1 MVMMGRLFLANAF
14 ALSMLS
20 ADTATIAVQA
30 ISLDSARELLASRE
44 FINAV
49 GHQSTAELLSQLLGI
64 PIAANRIEIKLE
76 SGDELIVFQ
85 LMIRPP
91 EGKIYTKGEL
101 EMLPFK
107 FYLVR
112 VL

>member
-1 MVMMGRLFLANAF
+1 MGRLFLANAF

-20 ADTATIAVQA
+20 ADTATIAVQVVP
-30 ISLDSARELLASRE
+30 IDLVRELLASRE

-49 GHQSTAELLSQLLGI
+49 GHQSTAELLSQLLDM
-64 PIAANRIEIKLE
+64 PIEMNRIEIKLE
-76 SGDELIVFQ
+76 RGDELIVFQ
-85 LMIRPP
+85 LMVRPP
-91 EGKIYTKGEL
+91 EGKVYTKEEL
-101 EMLPFK
+101 LTIPFK